1 MQAVYE
7 KLQGLQ
13 EILSKKIKVETEIRE
28 IPRALSTKTELL
40 NRLKKSFIEKNA
52 QYDQIR
58 EKMGQF
64 KQKMAEAEEQRVKYE
79 GQMDQIKTQR
89 EYEALDKEIREAS
102 EKELQF
108 RKDFQKE
115 EKTLEEMKYALER
128 EEQMIKS
135 QESDLNVELEKVHK
149 ETEKRKKS
157 LKQLEAEEQE
167 IIPGLDEEMLFK
179 FERIIRSKSGL
190 GIVPLKRGVCTGC
203 HMILPMQFVNQV
215 RTGEGILF
223 CPYCSRI
230 LYFEDDGEEAVYQEQ
245 AEGLTDLVDFDLDD
259 DSFDDEEASG
269 EESTGDDE
277 EGGSARESFE
287 EEEA

>member
-1 MQAVYE
+1 MQDVYE

-13 EILSKKIKVETEIRE
+13 EILSKKIKVETEIKE

-52 QYDQIR
+52 QFDQI
-58 EKMGQF
+58 KDKVGQY
-64 KQKMAEAEEQRVKYE
+64 KQKMVEAEEQREKFE

-89 EYEALDKEIREAS
+89 EYEALDKEIRDAS

-115 EKTLEEMKYALER
+115 EKSLEEMKYALER

-135 QESDLNVELEKVHK
+135 QETDLNQELEKVHK
-149 ETEKRKKS
+149 ETEKKKKQ
-157 LKQLEAEEQE
+157 LKQLEEQEQE
-167 IIPGLDEEMLFK
+167 IVPGLDEEMLFK

-190 GIVPLKRGVCTGC
+190 GIVALKRGVCTGC
-203 HMILPMQFVNQV
+203 HMILPMQFVNEV
-215 RTGEGILF
+215 RAGEGILF

-230 LYFEDDGEEAVYQEQ
+230 LYFEEDGEEVVYQEQ
-245 AEGLTDLVDFDLDD
+245 AEGLSDLVDFDLEDESDD
-259 DSFDDEEASG
+259 DDDASADDEAG
-269 EESTGDDE
+269 DE
-277 EGGSARESFE
+277 EGGEAREAFE
-287 EEEA
+287 EEEV